1 MPPDNTVAVLYGIT
15 KDPDVLDFLRGQTA
29 LLRDKINEAIDGLQ
43 SEPRPQG
50 HVPAV
55 FSGFPII
62 KLVVETTHP
71 PYLLVYTVDD
81 NKEKIYVIAVQEKR
95 FS

>member
-1 MPPDNTVAVLYGIT
+1 MPPDILYGIS
-15 KDPDVLDFLRGQTA
+15 KDPDVLDFVRGQPA
-29 LLRDKINEAIDGLQ
+29 SLRDKINDAIDSLQ
-43 SEPRPQG
+43 ANPRPQG
-50 HVPAV
+50 HIPAI

-62 KLVVETTHP
+62 KLVISTTQP

-95 FS
+95 FSN